1 MERTENTIE
10 ETRDVNLTAIIGG
23 CIGFLSPLAIFSQNL
38 LFIPIIAMA
47 LILLAGFLRLIHRAP
62 MIGMKLALISFYVT
76 LFCGVTGGVSARV
89 YRLNEMKSARHFAAQ
104 WFELMTTGRNLEAI
118 QLQRTKNQRAK
129 GVGILKRYTTEKEYM
144 DEYKA
149 FMENDAVR
157 SILRDFQGAQM
168 QFKRIERVTFS
179 RRLTSFF
186 VVFELSKGEGNMRTS
201 REFQIQIA
209 AAKENSEKDPHYDW
223 TVRLM
228 EALP

>member
-1 MERTENTIE
+1 
-10 ETRDVNLTAIIGG
+10 
-23 CIGFLSPLAIFSQNL
+23 
-38 LFIPIIAMA
+38 
-47 LILLAGFLRLIHRAP
+47 
-62 MIGMKLALISFYVT
+62 
-76 LFCGVTGGVSARV
+76 
-89 YRLNEMKSARHFAAQ
+89 
-104 WFELMTTGRNLEAI
+104 
-118 QLQRTKNQRAK
+118 
-129 GVGILKRYTTEKEYM
+129 M

>member
-1 MERTENTIE
+1 
-10 ETRDVNLTAIIGG
+10 
-23 CIGFLSPLAIFSQNL
+23 
-38 LFIPIIAMA
+38 
-47 LILLAGFLRLIHRAP
+47 
-62 MIGMKLALISFYVT
+62 MIGMKFALISFYVT

-89 YRLNEMKSARHFAAQ
+89 YRLNEMKSAEYFASQ
-104 WFELMTTGRNLEAI
+104 WFELMTTGRHLEAL
-118 QLQRTKNQRAK
+118 QLQRNKNQRAK

-144 DEYKA
+144 DDYKM

-157 SILRDFQGAQM
+157 AILRDFQ
-168 QFKRIERVTFS
+168 RIERVTFS

>member
-62 MIGMKLALISFYVT
+62 MIGMKLALISFYLT

-89 YRLNEMKSARHFAAQ
+89 YRLNEMKSAEHFAGQ
-104 WFELMTTGRNLEAI
+104 WFELMTTGRHLEAI

-144 DEYKA
+144 DDYKA

-186 VVFELSKGEGNMRTS
+186 VVFELSKGEGEMRTS

-209 AAKENSEKDPHYDW
+209 AAKDNSDKNPHYDW